1 MEIIL
6 SEEQIKAH
14 LGELKFIGAVGKYGY
29 AEGKRTEE
37 FETVV
42 CTLGAPRLGGSI
54 EIKLET
60 SHLPNIKEY
69 ATVKV
74 ENLAYSP
81 YATVTTFGDR
91 SNGKMVDRFTGTSIV
106 AVNPSDRLAD
116 ENGEKLDSKSKTTI
130 K

>member
-6 SEEQIKAH
+6 TEEQVKAH

-29 AEGKRTEE
+29 VEGKRTEE

-60 SHLPNIKEY
+60 SQLPNVKEY

-91 SNGKMVDRFTGTSIV
+91 SNGKMVDRFVGTAIIPISS
-106 AVNPSDRLAD
+106 SDRLAD
-116 ENGEKLDSKSKTTI
+116 ENGEKVESKPKL